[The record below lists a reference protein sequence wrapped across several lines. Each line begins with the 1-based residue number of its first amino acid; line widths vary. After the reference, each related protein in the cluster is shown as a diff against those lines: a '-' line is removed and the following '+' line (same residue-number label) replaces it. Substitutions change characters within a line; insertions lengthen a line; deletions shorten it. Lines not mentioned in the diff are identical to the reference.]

1 MNAHSFPAPGLGM
14 RILGEVNKKLR
25 QTEHIDIEEL
35 RKQNLYGEVSQV
47 FAFFLSVRLVGVVGD
62 ASINLVDSETC
73 GECVG
78 TVKVIACIE
87 DPQ

>member
-62 ASINLVDSETC
+62 ASIHLVDSETC
-73 GECVG
+73 GECGG